1 MSEPSSF
8 FNLPELAGSAAFCW
22 LILETVFSFVG
33 KTKKTNGYAT
43 KADTRDAVREIL
55 GEQQIPGLLTQIKD
69 GVNKL
74 VTLQERHQ
82 IR

>member
-22 LILETVFSFVG
+22 LILSTVFGFIS

-43 KADTRDAVREIL
+43 KTDTRDAMREVL
-55 GEQQIPGLLTQIKD
+55 VEQQIPALLTQIKD
-69 GVNKL
+69 GIIKL
-74 VTLQERHQ
+74 VTLQERQ